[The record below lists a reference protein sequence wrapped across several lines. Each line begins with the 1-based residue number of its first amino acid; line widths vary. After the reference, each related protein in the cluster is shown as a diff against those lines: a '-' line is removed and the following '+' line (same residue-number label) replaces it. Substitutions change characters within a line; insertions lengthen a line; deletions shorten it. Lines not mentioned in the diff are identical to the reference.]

1 MNDRQLR
8 RIRTGYCV
16 LGHETFLAML
26 VFSLIWMFPRVCCM
40 DSAYQVFDLVN
51 SGHFTI
57 NDGRRSMVVSE
68 LLPLLFLKLHMPLPW
83 IVAAYSASFVLMA
96 YGCYI
101 AVRHL
106 LKDHGTALAM
116 LFPFLCMNH
125 TFLHGISETF
135 QLMFAAALLYALL
148 AYRRR
153 SDSKVAAACHA
164 AALLL
169 VAAFCAF
176 IHPVA
181 ILFLA
186 FVWLYVWVDEGFRFR
201 WETVFALAAF
211 VLVEALKLLLP
222 AQGSRDATFLLPLPE
237 LLSKLPDFWHFGS
250 LRFLRDHIF
259 SLYYM
264 SLLLFVWTSVWYI
277 RRKMVWKS
285 VFYIGFNLVFLFIT
299 LWIYFAGD
307 GPIAMERSF
316 LPMALFTA
324 LPFVREVIPS
334 WKPFGQEHVAVLLMA
349 LLVTSFIR
357 IGNGAEQASERLQ
370 KMDDLL
376 VEARQDGVRKLLVS
390 KEDAASFGV
399 GYSWSS
405 GIESMLYTSA
415 KRGASGCSNLF
426 IYEDLSQLRFPEIYD
441 TDRVAFVP
449 WWIFLNYSGIC
460 SEYFSIPESPY
471 YFLERHGDTLRF
483 VPAKQ
488 FMGNPELTE

>member
-1 MNDRQLR
+1 M
-8 RIRTGYCV
+8 I
-16 LGHETFLAML
+16 GHGTFLAML
-26 VFSLIWMFPRVCCM
+26 LLSLVWMFPRVCCM
-40 DSAYQVFDLVN
+40 DSAYQVFDLIN

-68 LLPLLFLKLHMPLPW
+68 LLPLLFLKLHLPLSW
-83 IVAAYSASFVLMA
+83 IIAAYSASFALMA
-96 YGCYI
+96 YGCHI

-153 SDSKVAAACHA
+153 SASKAAAVCHA
-164 AALLL
+164 AALLA

-181 ILFLA
+181 IFFLA
-186 FVWLYVWVDEGFRFR
+186 FVWLYVWVDERFRFR
-201 WETVFALAAF
+201 WETLFALAAF
-211 VLVEALKLLLP
+211 FLVEALKLLLP
-222 AQGSRDATFLLPLPE
+222 AQGGRDATFLLPLPE

-264 SLLLFVWTSVWYI
+264 PLLLFVWTSVWYI

-285 VFYIGFNLVFLFIT
+285 VFYIGFNLGFLFIT

-324 LPFVREVIPS
+324 LPFVREVMPE
-334 WKPFGQEHVAVLLMA
+334 WKPFWHGIAFLLLM
-349 LLVTSFIR
+349 LLLTLSFIR
-357 IGNGAEQASERLQ
+357 IDNSAKRASDRLQ
-370 KMDDLL
+370 KMDELL
-376 VEARQDGVRKLLVS
+376 VEARQEGVHKLFVS

-399 GYSWSS
+399 DYSWST
-405 GIESMLYTSA
+405 GIETMLYVTA
-415 KRGASGCSNLF
+415 NRGRECCSNLF
-426 IYEDLSQLRFPEIYD
+426 VYEDAAALQLPELGT
-441 TDRVAFVP
+441 TDCMAFVP
-449 WWIFLNYSGIC
+449 WWVFLHREGLNPD
-460 SEYFSIPESPY
+460 YFPLPDEPF
-471 YFLERHGDTLRF
+471 YFLQKDGNQHRF
-483 VPAKQ
+483 VRAQ
-488 FMGNPELTE
+488 